1 MSRSLT
7 LALLGLA
14 LAGTP
19 ALAKERDENSGGARL
34 GTRVVSGKPV
44 AQAVPGGGGGG
55 AAAARQAMHWRV
67 APAQGGRF
75 ALGPDDGAASANGA
89 CARARG
95 GARGGCRPQP
105 VLGISGWARD
115 LPPPAGVQA
124 EECPSGTMAT
134 LARGHEDIIRCMP
147 I

>member
-1 MSRSLT
+1 MMRSLT

-19 ALAKERDENSGGARL
+19 ALAAKRGESSGSRPEAR
-34 GTRVVSGKPV
+34 VAPGKPDTAGRGRV
-44 AQAVPGGGGGG
+44 
-55 AAAARQAMHWRV
+55 AAAPRQAMVRKA
-67 APAQGGRF
+67 APIRGRQ
-75 ALGPDDGAASANGA
+75 DVTREDRAASASGA
-89 CARARG
+89 ACLRVRGTTRCRA
-95 GARGGCRPQP
+95 QS
-105 VLGISGWARD
+105 VLGGSISGWARD
-115 LPPPAGVQA
+115 LPPAAGVQA